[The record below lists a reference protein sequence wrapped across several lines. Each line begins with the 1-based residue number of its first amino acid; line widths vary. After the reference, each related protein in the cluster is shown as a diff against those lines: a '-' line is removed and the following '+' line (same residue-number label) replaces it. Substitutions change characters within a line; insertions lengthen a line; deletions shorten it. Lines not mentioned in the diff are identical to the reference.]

1 MNMKGGNSIMTID
14 DVRQAIY
21 DATSMAEIE
30 LAERLIADWLEKHPD
45 DHLLEAESLEMKK
58 SALRELGVDSLD
70 EVKRRR
76 R

>member
-1 MNMKGGNSIMTID
+1 MTID

-21 DATSMAEIE
+21 NARSMAEIE
-30 LAERLIADWLEKHPD
+30 MAERLIADWLEKHPD
-45 DHLLEAESLEMKK
+45 DYLLEAESLEMKK

-70 EVKRRR
+70 KVKRRR

>member
-1 MNMKGGNSIMTID
+1 MTLE

-21 DATSMAEIE
+21 NATNMAEIE
-30 LAERLIADWLEKHPD
+30 LAEQLVADWLEKHPD

-58 SALRELGVDSLD
+58 SALKELGVDSLD
-70 EVKRRR
+70 ELKRRR